1 MSGNIQPHLIL
12 VKVGIIVNETLT
24 IRMYNDAVEKHLL
37 AKLIELQ
44 RQVDHDCRQY
54 ELDAWLRLHL
64 SMGQLKALFF
74 ISNRGPATAGKLAD
88 AIKVTPANATGIID
102 RLLEKNL
109 IIRNHDP
116 NDRRVILLRSTSQ
129 GDELV
134 AELRQ
139 KRKERLTELFNHL
152 PAEDA
157 EIVKQSLQI
166 MVRAIESGEH

>member
-1 MSGNIQPHLIL
+1 

-24 IRMYNDAVEKHLL
+24 IRMYNDAVEKQLL
-37 AKLIELQ
+37 AKLIKLQ
-44 RQVDHDCRQY
+44 RQVDHDRQQC

-64 SMGQLKALFF
+64 VTGQLKALFF
-74 ISNRGPATAGKLAD
+74 ISNRGATTTGKLAD
-88 AIKVTPANATGIID
+88 AIKVTPANTTGIIN
-102 RLLEKNL
+102 RLMEKNL
-109 IIRNHDP
+109 ITRTGDS

-139 KRKERLTELFNHL
+139 KRKERVTELFNRL
-152 PAEDA
+152 TAEDA

-166 MVRAIESGEH
+166 MVKAIENVEH